1 METTHRPAVETP
13 CTCGF
18 DAWLLASEYQSMP
31 LDESPDMDQ
40 PCEIVPDSTI
50 PSTYVLSTATL
61 DESILDSTGD
71 SRVSNKQPTVS
82 MPVTDPPPPPPPS
95 DFSTCS
101 LRFLILLTS
110 MTL

>member
-1 METTHRPAVETP
+1 
-13 CTCGF
+13 
-18 DAWLLASEYQSMP
+18 MP
-31 LDESPDMDQ
+31 LDEFPDMDQ
-40 PCEIVPDSTI
+40 PCEIVLDSTI
-50 PSTYVLSTATL
+50 PSTYVLSTETL
-61 DESILDSTGD
+61 DESILASTGD

-82 MPVTDPPPPPPPS
+82 MPVTDPPPSPPPC